1 MTDMNDS
8 NDMNEQQSGNVF
20 VPICLLAV
28 AMVVWSGFQASQLY
42 QERSSLATL
51 RSNQETTFRNAE
63 KMRAQLEALAS
74 GTQKL
79 ATAGNRNA
87 QSVVSALQQRGITI
101 NPEANK
107 PQ

>member
-1 MTDMNDS
+1 MD
-8 NDMNEQQSGNVF
+8 EQQPGNVF
-20 VPICLLAV
+20 LPICLLAV
-28 AMVVWSGFQASQLY
+28 AMVIWSGFQASQLY
-42 QERSSLATL
+42 QERNSLASL
-51 RSNQETTFRNAE
+51 RSNQEATFRNAE

-87 QSVVSALQQRGITI
+87 QAMVGALQQRGITI
-101 NPEANK
+101 NPEAKK

>member
-1 MTDMNDS
+1 MDA
-8 NDMNEQQSGNVF
+8 MNEQQSGNVF

-42 QERSSLATL
+42 QERSSLANL

-87 QSVVSALQQRGITI
+87 QAVVSALQQRGITI
-101 NPEANK
+101 NPEAQK
-107 PQ
+107 TQQ

>member
-1 MTDMNDS
+1 MGAI
-8 NDMNEQQSGNVF
+8 NEQHSGNVF
-20 VPICLLAV
+20 APICLLAV
-28 AMVVWSGFQASQLY
+28 AIVVWSGFQATQLY
-42 QERSSLATL
+42 QERSSLASL

-87 QSVVSALQQRGITI
+87 QAVVSALQQRGVTI
-101 NPEANK
+101 NPEAK
-107 PQ
+107 KSQ

>member
-1 MTDMNDS
+1 MTAMD
-8 NDMNEQQSGNVF
+8 EQQPGNVF
-20 VPICLLAV
+20 LPICLLAV
-28 AMVVWSGFQASQLY
+28 AMVIWSGFQASQLY
-42 QERSSLATL
+42 QERNSLASL
-51 RSNQETTFRNAE
+51 RSNQEATFRNAE

-87 QSVVSALQQRGITI
+87 QAMVGALQQRGITI
-101 NPEANK
+101 NPEAKK

>member
-1 MTDMNDS
+1 MDGGMDEMS
-8 NDMNEQQSGNVF
+8 ARRSANVF

-42 QERSSLATL
+42 QERSNLATL

-87 QSVVSALQQRGITI
+87 QAVVGALQQRGITI
-101 NPEANK
+101 NPEAKK